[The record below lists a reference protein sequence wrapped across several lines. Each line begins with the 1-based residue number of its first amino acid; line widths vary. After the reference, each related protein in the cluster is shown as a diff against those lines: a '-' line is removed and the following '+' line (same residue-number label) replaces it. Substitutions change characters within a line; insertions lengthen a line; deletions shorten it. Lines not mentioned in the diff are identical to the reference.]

1 MIQSVKLTPE
11 LTTAFFDATIASK
24 YSEFTAG
31 DIQFISKQNSNSD
44 DARFNKQFLSNLL
57 AEAESLGLTVRCS
70 EYLAG
75 YIWLNISY
83 GDPDAWH
90 TPGVLRMALNSQ
102 STVFVFSLSFNDFKI
117 LDDDDCMS
125 GDCVTDH
132 YKQFS
137 KNTLKKAGWIAQ
149 KINNKNVYSSK
160 PKSDFT
166 LALFKEWISKTAKIR
181 DSIEEAER
189 KIEKRKRILELK
201 FDNFS
206 GRAEEIKAIA
216 EEKLPGVKCKLETRA
231 STNTYK
237 LTLHNAVLSSD
248 HPNPLVLTYPA
259 SVKNT
264 PIVCV
269 SDVKPQMR
277 TLEKIAMADSRWLYQ
292 YYTVKISMD
301 SDGRWRCES
310 DSLIPK
316 FKHEVLSSTDKVV
329 EWCSKLFDAET
340 KGCCA

>member
-11 LTTAFFDATIASK
+11 LIAAFFDVAIARK
-24 YSEFTAG
+24 YSEFTAV
-31 DIQFISKQNSNSD
+31 DIQFISKQNSDSD
-44 DARFNKQFLSNLL
+44 YARFNKQFLSHLL
-57 AEAESLGLTVRCS
+57 SEAESFGLAVRCS
-70 EYLAG
+70 EYHAG
-75 YIWLNISY
+75 DIRLNISH

-90 TPGVLRMALNSQ
+90 TPGVLCMVLNSK
-102 STVFVFSLSFNDFKI
+102 SMVFVLSLSFNDFKI
-117 LDDDDCMS
+117 LNDRGTREDFIADYYRPFPK
-125 GDCVTDH
+125 TP
-132 YKQFS
+132 
-137 KNTLKKAGWIAQ
+137 LKKAGWTVQ
-149 KINNKNVYSSK
+149 KTNGKNIYSSK
-160 PKSDFT
+160 TKPDFT
-166 LALFKEWISKTAKIR
+166 LALFKKWIGKTAKIR

-189 KIEKRKRILELK
+189 KIEKHKRILELK
-201 FDNFS
+201 FDDFS
-206 GRAEEIKAIA
+206 GRADEIKAIA

-231 STNTYK
+231 STKAYK
-237 LTLHNAVLSSD
+237 LTLHNAVLSHD

-259 SVKNT
+259 CVKNA

-301 SDGRWRCES
+301 SYGQWRCET

-316 FKHEVLSSTDKVV
+316 FECKVLSSPDKVV

-340 KGCCA
+340 EGCCCA